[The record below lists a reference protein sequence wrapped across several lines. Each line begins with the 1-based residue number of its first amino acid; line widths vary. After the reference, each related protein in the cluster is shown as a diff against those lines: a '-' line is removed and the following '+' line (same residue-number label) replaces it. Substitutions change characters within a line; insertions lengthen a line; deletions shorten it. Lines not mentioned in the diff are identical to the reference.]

1 MTSLAP
7 LTDNRVESYLSRLSA
22 ALDSVGPEERDEIVR
37 EIRAHILD
45 SVPSATG
52 PDVALDRVLR
62 LLGTPE
68 GLADRYTTE
77 RLLTRA
83 SHSFSPWLLLRTSW
97 RWAKMGI
104 KGTITF
110 LVAFFGYTIA
120 LALTVSVFLKPFM
133 PSKIGLWIGS
143 DGLNLGVAQPE
154 RRHELLGHWFVPV
167 IAVAAFAF
175 AVGTTQALRWLI
187 GRRSSSPVYPMPARD
202 SGRAQ
207 V

>member
-1 MTSLAP
+1 M
-7 LTDNRVESYLSRLSA
+7 
-22 ALDSVGPEERDEIVR
+22 R

-45 SVPSATG
+45 SVSSSTG

-83 SHSFSPWLLLRTSW
+83 SHSFSLWLLLRTSW
-97 RWAKMGI
+97 RWAKLGV

-110 LVAFFGYTIA
+110 LVAFFGYTMA
-120 LALTVSVFLKPFM
+120 PTLTVWVFLKPFM

-143 DGLNLGVAQPE
+143 EGLNLGVEHPD
-154 RRHELLGHWFVPV
+154 RIHELLGHWFVPV
-167 IAVAAFAF
+167 IAVSAFAF

-187 GRRSSSPVYPMPARD
+187 RRGSSTAAYPMPTHD
-202 SGRAQ
+202 SRRAQ
-207 V
+207 I

>member
-7 LTDNRVESYLSRLSA
+7 LTDDRVESYLTRLST
-22 ALDSVGPEERDEIVR
+22 ALSAVGPAERDEIVR

-45 SVPSATG
+45 SVSSATG
-52 PDVALDRVLR
+52 PEVALDRVLR

-97 RWAKMGI
+97 RWAKLGV

-110 LVAFFGYTIA
+110 LVAFFGYTMA
-120 LALTVSVFLKPFM
+120 LTLTVSVFLKPFM

-143 DGLNLGVAQPE
+143 EGLNLGVAHPD
-154 RRHELLGHWFVPV
+154 RMHELLGHWFVPV
-167 IAVAAFAF
+167 IAASAFAF

-187 GRRSSSPVYPMPARD
+187 SRRSSTAAYQMSTHD
-202 SGRAQ
+202 SRRAQ
-207 V
+207 I